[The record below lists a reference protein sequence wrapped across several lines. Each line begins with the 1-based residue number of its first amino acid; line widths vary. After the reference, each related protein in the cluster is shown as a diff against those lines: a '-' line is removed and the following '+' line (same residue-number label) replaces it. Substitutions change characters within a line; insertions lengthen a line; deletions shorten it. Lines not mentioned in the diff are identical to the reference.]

1 MTSSKIFCGATAPL
15 RRIEMEFD
23 VTSIAAALYDGGWRA
38 GDYDWLVQEYHLTT
52 EQAKAI
58 CDDLAAFA
66 AN

>member
-1 MTSSKIFCGATAPL
+1 
-15 RRIEMEFD
+15 MEFD
-23 VTSIAAALYDGGWRA
+23 VTSIAAALYDG
-38 GDYDWLVQEYHLTT
+38 DWLVQEYHLTP